1 MMWPVIIFLIGS
13 VLWFVFW
20 LWVATKT
27 YSALTGM
34 LSFLVAIA
42 PFILIFIHILD
53 VLHWLFVGP

>member
-20 LWVATKT
+20 VWIATRT
-27 YSALTGM
+27 YSGCAGM
-34 LSFLVAIA
+34 LSLFVAII
-42 PFILIFIHILD
+42 PIVIISIHILD